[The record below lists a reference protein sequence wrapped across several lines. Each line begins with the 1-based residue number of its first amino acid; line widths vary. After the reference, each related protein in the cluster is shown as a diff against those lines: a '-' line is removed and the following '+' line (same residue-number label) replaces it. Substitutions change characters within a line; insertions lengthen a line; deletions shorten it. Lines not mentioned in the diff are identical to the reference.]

1 MASKTTQNQ
10 NQITRW
16 SVMLGVN
23 PGYDNTVHFTPDL
36 AIQKAI
42 PFIRQRFS
50 GYSEVGVAPA
60 AAVYNRAWGCPDG
73 GEVGVVL
80 KGNIKGNMS
89 EDQKEQI
96 EESLAAL
103 MADLG
108 QSTGTVE
115 YELLSINGCDH
126 RNSTYIQNEY
136 EENVERSE
144 DTLIKSSFTDNESGI
159 HFHIR
164 LCGDMEEIGN
174 LLQNQMET
182 VEDGEYTVTGVLT
195 RENVAVCYKGTQNLV
210 FAPDCNAYLDALNK
224 VVETVQDYL
233 CGDPVIDVSSVGDEI
248 NDVPNKPLL
257 SDGTE
262 DFDPGD
268 DL

>member
-1 MASKTTQNQ
+1 MTSKTTQNQ
-10 NQITRW
+10 NATTRW

-23 PGYDNTVHFTPDL
+23 PGYDNTVHFTPDF

-42 PFIRQRFS
+42 PFIRQRLS
-50 GYSEVGVAPA
+50 GYSEVAVEPA
-60 AAVYNRAWGCPDG
+60 AAVYNREWGCPDG

-80 KGNIKGNMS
+80 KGNVR

-115 YELLSINGCDH
+115 YESFGINGCDT

-159 HFHIR
+159 HFRIPLR
-164 LCGDMEEIGN
+164 GDMEEIGN

-195 RENVAVCYKGTQNLV
+195 KESVAVYYEGTQNLV

-224 VVETVQDYL
+224 VVETEQDYL

>member
-1 MASKTTQNQ
+1 
-10 NQITRW
+10 
-16 SVMLGVN
+16 
-23 PGYDNTVHFTPDL
+23 
-36 AIQKAI
+36 
-42 PFIRQRFS
+42 
-50 GYSEVGVAPA
+50 
-60 AAVYNRAWGCPDG
+60 
-73 GEVGVVL
+73 
-80 KGNIKGNMS
+80 
-89 EDQKEQI
+89 
-96 EESLAAL
+96 

-115 YELLSINGCDH
+115 YESFGINGCNT

-159 HFHIR
+159 HFRIPLR
-164 LCGDMEEIGN
+164 GDMEEIGN
-174 LLQNQMET
+174 LMQNQMET
-182 VEDGEYTVTGVLT
+182 IGDGEYTVTGVLT
-195 RENVAVCYKGTQNLV
+195 KDDDMIYYEGTQNLV
-210 FAPDCNAYLDALNK
+210 FAPDCNAYLDALNN

-233 CGDPVIDVSSVGDEI
+233 CGDPVIDVSSVGDEM
-248 NDVPNKPLL
+248 NDIQNQPLL

>member
-1 MASKTTQNQ
+1 MTSKTTQNQ
-10 NQITRW
+10 NATTRW

-50 GYSEVGVAPA
+50 GYSEVGVAP
-60 AAVYNRAWGCPDG
+60 
-73 GEVGVVL
+73 VL

-115 YELLSINGCDH
+115 YESLSINGCDH

-164 LCGDMEEIGN
+164 LRGDMEEIGN

>member
-1 MASKTTQNQ
+1 
-10 NQITRW
+10 
-16 SVMLGVN
+16 
-23 PGYDNTVHFTPDL
+23 
-36 AIQKAI
+36 
-42 PFIRQRFS
+42 
-50 GYSEVGVAPA
+50 
-60 AAVYNRAWGCPDG
+60 
-73 GEVGVVL
+73 
-80 KGNIKGNMS
+80 MS

-115 YELLSINGCDH
+115 YESLSINGCDH

>member
-1 MASKTTQNQ
+1 MTSKTTQNQ
-10 NQITRW
+10 NATTRW

-23 PGYDNTVHFTPDL
+23 PGYDNTVHFTPDF
-36 AIQKAI
+36 AIQKDI
-42 PFIRQRFS
+42 PFIRQRLS
-50 GYSEVGVAPA
+50 GYSEVAVEPA
-60 AAVYNRAWGCPDG
+60 AAVYNREWGCPDG

-80 KGNIKGNMS
+80 KGNVR

-115 YELLSINGCDH
+115 YESFGINGCDTC
-126 RNSTYIQNEY
+126 NSTYIQNEY

-159 HFHIR
+159 HFRIPLR
-164 LCGDMEEIGN
+164 GDMEEIGN

-195 RENVAVCYKGTQNLV
+195 KESVAVYYEGTQNLV